1 MDVNW
6 NGIYGV
12 GKGAAQVFQGNPA
25 LDDLRKNI
33 ALNQQRKAQEDA
45 QFNAGLAKLNFKGAK
60 NADFGELTKQ
70 YQDILNTHAQLR
82 NTDNLAQRQQLQQ
95 QLQQKQQGLL
105 YDINQ
110 SSEHNTQ
117 EQKLADVRLNPN
129 ADIVDDFIP
138 KVSALQQMP
147 SIGKGY
153 NGYQNAYQQ
162 TTSNIFAPKWDAY
175 KESADLAKG
184 LVNTGKPEIVETVD
198 PRTGMINKAVTAKQT
213 FDKDAFIT
221 NYVARAAKSPQA
233 ARAAVLATG
242 EQDPADAIYAQANQ
256 LADFYTKGLETKS
269 EDKSGGQTIASKIAL
284 HNANRDYDQ
293 AHPLKEP
300 KGAKVIDPT
309 YFQDLSERMRQGIE
323 TKTNNGSGEEF
334 NNQVANNPAY
344 LHGLT
349 INKDNPKAVVLTV
362 PAKYHQIKN
371 PNADQTG
378 QPQFIRA
385 VQTPSYN
392 VTLDSTDPTQ
402 WHAGFARVYKDI
414 TGDATA
420 APSKAMTQGGKG
432 KVVGGLTNPNQ
443 RPINQAKQP
452 QIYKVKGK
460 EYKADAVLK
469 AAQASGMTVDEYL
482 REVNK

>member
-6 NGIYGV
+6 QNYYNI
-12 GKGAAQVFQGNPA
+12 GKGSAQVLQGNTA
-25 LDDLRKNI
+25 LNDLKRNI
-33 ALNQQRKAQEDA
+33 ALNQQRKAQEEA
-45 QFNAGLAKLNFKGAK
+45 QFNSGLAKLNFKGAK

-138 KVSALQQMP
+138 KVSALQKMP
-147 SIGKGY
+147 SIGNGY

-184 LVNTGKPEIVETVD
+184 LVNVGKPQTVETVD
-198 PRTGMINKAVTAKQT
+198 PRTGMVNKSVTAKQT

-221 NYVARAAKSPQA
+221 NYVAKAGNKPQA
-233 ARAAVLATG
+233 QKAAMLATG

-256 LADFYTKGLETKS
+256 LADFYAKGLDTKYD
-269 EDKSGGQTIASKIAL
+269 DKSGGQTIASKISL
-284 HNANRDYDQ
+284 HNANRQYDI
-293 AHPLKEP
+293 ANPTREP
-300 KGAKVIDPT
+300 KEAKVIDPT
-309 YFQDLSERMRQGIE
+309 YFQDLSERMRQGV
-323 TKTNNGSGEEF
+323 KGSGEEF
-334 NNQVANNPAY
+334 NNQLSNNPAY
-344 LHGLT
+344 LKGIH
-349 INKDNPKAVVLTV
+349 INTNNPKAVELTI
-362 PAKYHQIKN
+362 PAKYHQVKN
-371 PNADQTG
+371 PNTDDG
-378 QPQFIRA
+378 QPEYVRA
-385 VQTPSYN
+385 VETPSYK

-402 WHAGFARVYKDI
+402 WHSGFARIYRDI

-420 APSKAMTQGGKG
+420 APSKALTQGGKG
-432 KVVGGLTNPNQ
+432 KVAGGLTNPNQ
-443 RPINQAKQP
+443 RPTQVAEPAKDIVTYDVDGRVFNIP
-452 QIYKVKGK
+452 NGKVVSFLKQFP
-460 EYKADAVLK
+460 KAK
-469 AAQASGMTVDEYL
+469 K
-482 REVNK
+482 R